1 MLANQYVKWIAAN
14 NLQNGWHFK
23 QLKDRHNAKMLDC
36 KSLIIAGTPLH
47 HN

>member
-1 MLANQYVKWIAAN
+1 MLANQYVKWEAAN

-23 QLKDRHNAKMLDC
+23 QLKDRHNAKML
-36 KSLIIAGTPLH
+36 IIAGTPLH